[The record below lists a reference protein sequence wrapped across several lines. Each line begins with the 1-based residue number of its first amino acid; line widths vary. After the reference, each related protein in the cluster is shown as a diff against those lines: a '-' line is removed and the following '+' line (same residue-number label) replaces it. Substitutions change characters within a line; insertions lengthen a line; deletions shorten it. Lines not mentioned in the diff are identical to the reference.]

1 MTAILRKLKALEEF
15 FHFDNWVILLFER
28 LMNAKISIYQKEE
41 LHFINDYR
49 GGDTAGARH
58 LLSQK
63 LYTEFI
69 NSVLSYYPQVEC
81 ILDIGANNGGFVLSL
96 ATQKLPLKRIVA
108 IEFNYRTYLRLHFN
122 LLYNFKQDV
131 KIDIV
136 NIAASSKDDY
146 ILTTDNYGSTG
157 LNIFDNNTSNNSTYS
172 ISSQSFDS
180 IYKSYFKNIII
191 DILKI
196 DIEGAEY
203 DLFNSEHIK
212 NISNVRFIIIEIHD
226 FKNHNKSNLIKR
238 ILSLGF
244 ELLISGNQISPDVFL
259 FKNNKI

>member
-1 MTAILRKLKALEEF
+1 MSSILRKINALKEF
-15 FHFDNWVILLFER
+15 SYFDNWVALLFER
-28 LMNAKISIYQKEE
+28 IMNAKISIYQKEE

-63 LYTEFI
+63 LYNEFI
-69 NSVLSYYPQVEC
+69 NCLLSYYPQIEC

-122 LLYNFKQDV
+122 LLYNFKKDI

-136 NIAASSKDDY
+136 NIAASGKDDS
-146 ILTTDNYGSTG
+146 IFTTDNYGSTG
-157 LNIFDNNTSNNSTYS
+157 LNIFDNNTSSKSTYTV
-172 ISSQSFDS
+172 SSQSFDT
-180 IYKSYFKNIII
+180 IYENYFKNCII
-191 DILKI
+191 DIFKI
-196 DIEGAEY
+196 DVEGAEY
-203 DLFNSEHIK
+203 DLFYSEHIK
-212 NISNVRFIIIEIHD
+212 NITNVRFIIIEIHD
-226 FKNHNKSNLIKR
+226 LKNHNKSNLLKR

>member
-1 MTAILRKLKALEEF
+1 
-15 FHFDNWVILLFER
+15 
-28 LMNAKISIYQKEE
+28 
-41 LHFINDYR
+41 
-49 GGDTAGARH
+49 
-58 LLSQK
+58 
-63 LYTEFI
+63 
-69 NSVLSYYPQVEC
+69 
-81 ILDIGANNGGFVLSL
+81 L

-136 NIAASSKDDY
+136 NIAASGKDDY

-157 LNIFDNNTSNNSTYS
+157 LNIFDNNTSNKSTYTV
-172 ISSQSFDS
+172 SSQSFDT
-180 IYKSYFKNIII
+180 IYENYFKTGII
-191 DILKI
+191 DIFKI
-196 DIEGAEY
+196 DIEGADY
-203 DLFNSEHIK
+203 DLFYSGHIK
-212 NISNVRFIIIEIHD
+212 NITNVRFIIIEIHD
-226 FKNHNKSNLIKR
+226 FENHNKSNLIKR